1 MNIESNTK
9 KAYEIS
15 VVTIAANFLL
25 SVYKLAAGIIAHSG
39 AMISDAL
46 HSASDV
52 LSTLVVIVGIKISSK
67 SSDKSHPYG
76 HERFECISAVILAV
90 LLAATGIGIGI
101 GGVKNIV
108 FGSEALETPGVSALI
123 AAVVSVVIKEFMY
136 HYTMRGA
143 VKIGSDSLRA
153 DAWHHRSD
161 ALSSVGSFAGILGAR
176 LGVKVL
182 DPIASVVICAL
193 IVKVAFDIFRDA
205 VNKMT
210 DRACDEETVELIRKT
225 AAEREG
231 VLAVDLL
238 KTRLF
243 GDKIY
248 VDVEICAD
256 RNLTLEKSHEIAE
269 KTHSAIEGISPK
281 IKHCMVHVNPSQTST
296 KEKNEN
302 TSKDENG
309 ESNEN

>member
-1 MNIESNTK
+1 MSIESNTK

-15 VVTIAANFLL
+15 LVTIVVNFVL
-25 SVYKLAAGIIAHSG
+25 SVYKFTAGIIAHSG
-39 AMISDAL
+39 AMISDSL

-52 LSTLVVIVGIKISSK
+52 LSTLIVIAGIKISAK

-76 HERFECISAVILAV
+76 HERFECISAVILSA

-108 FGSEALETPGVSALI
+108 FKSDSLKTPGVAALVAALVSI
-123 AAVVSVVIKEFMY
+123 AVKEFMY

-161 ALSSVGSFAGILGAR
+161 ALSSVGSFAGIFGAR
-176 LGVKVL
+176 LGIKVL
-182 DPIASVVICAL
+182 DPIASVVICFL
-193 IVKVAFDIFRDA
+193 IVKVAFDIFKDA

-210 DRACDEETVELIRKT
+210 DRACDEETVELIRQT
-225 AAEREG
+225 ALEQEG

-243 GDKIY
+243 GDRIY

-269 KTHSAIEGISPK
+269 RTHDAIEGVSPK
-281 IKHCMVHVNPSQTST
+281 IKHCMVHVNPSKPSDG
-296 KEKNEN
+296 EKSKN
-302 TSKDENG
+302 TSKDDNG
-309 ESNEN
+309 E